1 MIKLLIYIG
10 LFSVGSYYL
19 AANLPQSYKEKAA
32 AAIGLGRIKGKTLE
46 IFNPAARRA
55 EILEKLEQN
64 LTKVE
69 EFQKSSANY
78 RSPTSIGKT
87 INIDGELESDV
98 APLLEES
105 EKLIAELKELNPKT
119 GILPKIV
126 DKIIGA
132 DSPAPTNTF
141 DLNQLTPDQKAEVC
155 K

>member
-1 MIKLLIYIG
+1 MAVRDQFLQNRN
-10 LFSVGSYYL
+10 S
-19 AANLPQSYKEKAA
+19 QS
-32 AAIGLGRIKGKTLE
+32 L
-46 IFNPAARRA
+46 
-55 EILEKLEQN
+55 

-69 EFQKSSANY
+69 EFQKSSINY